1 MSKDSSTK
9 YHQDNKERLQKKLI
23 KNIKVFLK
31 KKKEKNDNTVVKDL
45 PENLRG
51 NKNQKLVEH
60 RRKHYN
66 MRKNTL
72 L

>member
-1 MSKDSSTK
+1 MSKDSPTK

-45 PENLRG
+45 LENLPG
-51 NKNQKLVEH
+51 NKKQKLAEH
-60 RRKHYN
+60 RRKYYN